1 MTNEVSCLVN
11 NKQRELISA
20 EIERNGTRAVDVGRF
35 VFPRNVAITKGD
47 LVTYLQDPVNIKH
60 LVGIWNFNDNTR
72 DESGFD
78 HDGLEDADE
87 TTAGYD
93 EHCDGRVIEF
103 SADDD
108 EKIKITNSSRMAFD
122 GQFDIIIW
130 FTSSNNSS
138 SGHGGLFSKGDS
150 SNKIQIETL
159 AISGSTQYVQATI
172 IQDSNTPVVM
182 TGTNVNVIGD
192 GSPTVD
198 SSGFHF
204 VRLKR
209 DENDLVTFS
218 VDGTTEGTP
227 TTIRGDIATGSTFLY
242 LGADISG
249 ANVGRGKI
257 AQVRLYSG
265 GYLRDEDYTTLRQ
278 ARRQPN
284 TMKFGGKVWKID
296 EKPTHSV
303 AHCKGLAKAL
313 HDIEVLPNTKDDN
326 IVTWNATDT
335 DIFKNKYTDKHG
347 EDILKDL
354 LPAHKS
360 DIKVVDV
367 ASRIDSTTYDEYNAA
382 GTLYENVI
390 LLTLNTNQSASSL
403 SSSFSIDSRNVLRLE
418 DDNIDYHTGSA
429 LGNTDTENNHNKFS
443 AITFKQGVVKVE
455 SLGYDDS
462 TSTSVV
468 TSMTNVMVKHSKQTA
483 TQSDFD
489 TSDTINQLPSASI
502 PMHPAAVRVTHSS
515 AGELTNTTF
524 SSEPSSNTQFK
535 IGWRPI
541 TSGTYAHKAGYALI
555 VLGGT
560 CEQSGTYTIEY
571 DYEDLTNA
579 NLYTTR
585 SSSAVA
591 SFGTIHKKIFLPQ
604 LTNAGGNNLV
614 QFNDRYLARF
624 GTMNRRFTI
633 RVPELVNYARENYKV
648 KIIDEDHG
656 QTTELAIPIR
666 SMKFYYPQGYT
677 IIDCGEHYL
686 DSYDLDNAFGTALHE
701 LRTNILKTQ
710 TQAA

>member
-130 FTSSNNSS
+130 FCSSTSST
-138 SGHGGLFSKGDS
+138 GHGGLFSKGDS

-159 AISGSTQYVQATI
+159 AKSGSTQYVQATI

-182 TGTNVNVIGD
+182 TGTNANVY
-192 GSPTVD
+192 GSATTD

-204 VRLKR
+204 ARLKR

-242 LGADISG
+242 LGADING

-535 IGWRPI
+535 IGWRPL

>member
-1 MTNEVSCLVN
+1 MINEVSCLVN

-78 HDGLEDADE
+78 HDALEDADE
-87 TTAGYD
+87 TTATYD

-108 EKIKITNSSRMAFD
+108 EKIKIENSPRMVFD

-130 FTSSNNSS
+130 FCSSTSST
-138 SGHGGLFSKGDS
+138 GHGGLFSKGDS

-159 AISGSTQYVQATI
+159 AKSGSTQYVQATI

-265 GYLRDEDYTTLRQ
+265 GYLRDEDYTILRQ

-313 HDIEVLPNTKDDN
+313 HDIEVLSNTKDDN
-326 IVTWNATDT
+326 IATWNATDA
-335 DIFKNKYTDKHG
+335 DIFKNKYIDKNG
-347 EDILKDL
+347 EEILKDL

-367 ASRIDSTTYDEYNAA
+367 ASRIDGTTYDEYNAM
-382 GTLYENVI
+382 GTLYENVV
-390 LLTLNTNQSASSL
+390 LLTLHTNQTVATL

-429 LGNTDTENNHNKFS
+429 LGNTDTENNHDKFS

-455 SLGYDDS
+455 SLGYDDT
-462 TSTSVV
+462 TSTSVI
-468 TSMTNVMVKHSKQTA
+468 TSMTNVMIRHNKTTA
-483 TQSDFD
+483 VEADFD
-489 TSDTINQLPSASI
+489 TSNTIRQLSASAI
-502 PMHPAAVRVTHSS
+502 PVTPATVRVTHSS

-524 SSEPSSNTQFK
+524 SSEPTNNTQFK

-541 TSGTYAHKAGYALI
+541 TVGQYAHKAGYALI
-555 VLGGT
+555 VLGGA
-560 CEQSGTYTIEY
+560 CESSGTYTIEY
-571 DYEDLTNA
+571 DYEDLSND
-579 NLYTTR
+579 NLFTTR
-585 SSSAVA
+585 SATAVA
-591 SFGTIHKKIFLPQ
+591 SFGTIHKRIFLPQ
-604 LTNAGGNNLV
+604 LTLSGDHGLSE
-614 QFNDRYLARF
+614 FNDRYLARF
-624 GTMNRRFTI
+624 GSMNRRFTI

-677 IIDCGEHYL
+677 VIDCGEHYL